1 MALFTDDPTPPD
13 SGTTWEQRSPR
24 SRRASKAGW
33 IVLGIALA
41 CGIILGVTPAPYVIE
56 KPGPVYNTIGSTISE
71 DGSDR
76 PLITIDGA
84 ETFPTDGALDMLTV
98 SLVGNPDN
106 RPSWLKVAGAWLDS
120 SQAVIPIEAAF
131 PSNTTTQQR
140 DEENTAQMVN
150 SQQDAIAAALTNLG
164 YTYPTIVSVV
174 SLPDGS
180 PAAGVLQADDQIATV
195 NGAAVTDIASLRAA
209 LTANGAG
216 VPATVGI
223 VRGGVAQD
231 LTVTPVDSDGSA
243 IIGINVKTEYQFP
256 FSVTIQLDQVGGPSA
271 GMMFALGIIDKL
283 TPGLLQGGENVAGTG
298 TIDQAGT
305 VGPIGGIRQ
314 KLAGARSA
322 GADWFLA
329 PADDCD
335 EVTGHIPDGLTVFSV
350 TTLDQALTALNAI
363 KTGADT
369 SALPHCPVQ

>member
-1 MALFTDDPTPPD
+1 MALFTDEPTPPD
-13 SGTTWEQRSPR
+13 SGITWSERSPR
-24 SRRASKAGW
+24 SRRAGRVGW
-33 IVLGIALA
+33 IALGIALA

-56 KPGPVYNTIGSTISE
+56 KPGPVYNTIGTAVY
-71 DGSDR
+71 DGADR
-76 PLITIDGA
+76 PLITVEGTK
-84 ETFPTDGALDMLTV
+84 TFPTAGSLDLLTV

-106 RPSWLKVAGAWLDS
+106 RPSWLKVAGAWLDPN
-120 SQAVIPIEAAF
+120 QAVIPIVAAF
-131 PSNTTTQQR
+131 PPDTSTQQR
-140 DEENTAQMVN
+140 DQENTAQMVN

-164 YTYPTIVSVV
+164 YTYPTIVTVV

-180 PAAGVLQADDQIATV
+180 PAVGILKADDQIATV
-195 NGAAVTDIASLRAA
+195 NGAAITDIASLRAA
-209 LTANGAG
+209 LKANGAG

-231 LTVTPVDSDGSA
+231 LTVTPVDSDGAA
-243 IIGINVKTEYQFP
+243 IIGINVKTEYRFP
-256 FSVTIQLDQVGGPSA
+256 FTVTIQLDQVGGPSA

-283 TPGLLQGGENVAGTG
+283 TPGPLQGGKNVAGTG

-314 KLAGARSA
+314 KLAGARNA

-329 PADDCD
+329 PADDCG
-335 EVTGHIPDGLTVFSV
+335 EVTGHVPDGLTVFSV
-350 TTLDQALTALNAI
+350 TTLDQALTALDAI

-369 SALPHCPVQ
+369 SALPHCPVH

>member
-13 SGTTWEQRSPR
+13 SGATWSERSQR
-24 SRRASKAGW
+24 SRRAGRAGW
-33 IVLGIALA
+33 IVLGIALV
-41 CGIILGVTPAPYVIE
+41 CGVILGVTPAPYVIE
-56 KPGPVYNTIGSTISE
+56 KPGPVYNTIGSTE
-71 DGSDR
+71 YDGADR
-76 PLITIDGA
+76 PLISIDGA
-84 ETFPTDGALDMLTV
+84 TTFPTAGTLDMLTV

-120 SQAVIPIEAAF
+120 SQAVIPIDAAF
-131 PSNTTTQQR
+131 PANTTTQQR

-174 SLPDGS
+174 SLPTGS
-180 PAAGVLQADDQIATV
+180 PAEGVLRADDQIKTV
-195 NGAAVTDIASLRAA
+195 NGAAITDIASLRAA

-223 VRGGVAQD
+223 LRGGVAQD
-231 LTVTPVDSDGSA
+231 LTVTPVDSGGSVV
-243 IIGINVKTEYQFP
+243 IGINVKTEYKFP
-256 FSVTIQLDQVGGPSA
+256 FTVTIQLDQVGGPSA

-283 TPGLLQGGENVAGTG
+283 TPGLLQGGQSVAGTG

-314 KLAGARSA
+314 KLAGARNA

-329 PADDCD
+329 PADDCG
-335 EVTGHIPDGLTVFSV
+335 EVTGHVPDGLTVFSV
-350 TTLDQALTALNAI
+350 TTLDQALTALDAI

-369 SALPHCPVQ
+369 SALPHCPVK